1 MQVQIPE
8 PWLRFLSEVDQAFGG
23 PVEVHCLGGFVLMVL
38 HGLPRPTGDVDFIEI
53 RPDTANTELIRI
65 AGEDSEIGKRYKLH
79 FHRVSGVADYP
90 EGYES
95 RLIDITPRNFK
106 KLQLKVFEL
115 HDIVLAKVARNAPR
129 DRSDVEFLAKK
140 GLLDKNLLRER
151 FEKELRPNL
160 ITGEARSVQTM
171 ELWLELLSETP

>member
-1 MQVQIPE
+1 M
-8 PWLRFLSEVDQAFGG
+8 
-23 PVEVHCLGGFVLMVL
+23 
-38 HGLPRPTGDVDFIEI
+38 
-53 RPDTANTELIRI
+53 
-65 AGEDSEIGKRYKLH
+65 
-79 FHRVSGVADYP
+79 ADYP